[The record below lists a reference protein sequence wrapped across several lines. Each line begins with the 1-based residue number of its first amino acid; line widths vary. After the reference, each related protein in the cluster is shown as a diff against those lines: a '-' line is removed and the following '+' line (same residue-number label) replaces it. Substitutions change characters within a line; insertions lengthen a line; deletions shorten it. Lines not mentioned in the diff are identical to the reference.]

1 MSFNPLANPRGFSLI
16 EPVIII
22 VVLGIL
28 AVVAIPKYRDITSE
42 TKEASCRAALGG
54 LRSGITI
61 YYADQIVA
69 TGTASWPNLT
79 QLSAIGTSMSRAIPK
94 NPYQSNIDSSAMIT
108 IGINKG
114 TLTGTAHGWAYDT
127 ATGDIW
133 ANTNTVGEKDW

>member
-1 MSFNPLANPRGFSLI
+1 MSFSPLANPRGFSFI

-28 AVVAIPKYRDITSE
+28 AAIAIPKYQDITSE

-61 YYADQIVA
+61 YYADRIVA
-69 TGTASWPNLT
+69 TGMASWPNLT
-79 QLSAIGTSMSRAIPK
+79 QLFAIGTSMSRATPR
-94 NPYQSNIDSSAMIT
+94 NPYETNTDSAAMIAV
-108 IGINKG
+108 GIERG
-114 TLTGTAHGWAYDT
+114 ALTGTAHGWAYDT
-127 ATGDIW
+127 ATGNIW